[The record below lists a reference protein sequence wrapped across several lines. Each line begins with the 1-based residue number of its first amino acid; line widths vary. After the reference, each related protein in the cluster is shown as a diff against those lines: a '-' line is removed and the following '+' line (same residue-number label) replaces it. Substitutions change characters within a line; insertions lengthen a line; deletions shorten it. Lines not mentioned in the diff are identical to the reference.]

1 MNFLKYIIIFSCS
14 LILFV
19 GCNNTKVK
27 PTALLLIPVKTGN
40 NWGYIDST
48 CSFKLDPVFENAGEF
63 HNKRAFV
70 MKAGHAAYINDSG
83 RVICPFQFLQAT
95 DFSDSLAFVLDKN
108 NTIQCI
114 DVDMKTKFT
123 LKDVQETSVFKG
135 GLAAIKQADKYG
147 FINKTGEVVIPCQYD
162 DVLFFSDGLCA
173 VAVTK
178 QIEDSTYSEWTYIDA
193 TGKTAINSVFE
204 VAQNFNAGLAAVKR
218 NGKWSWIDK
227 KDKDVFGNDF
237 EECQSFKDGFAAY
250 KKDGFFGLINKSGK
264 LILTP
269 SYAIIGNFN
278 EGLAMVSLGPE
289 TVGFIDTTGVIKIQP
304 QFQSASYFHNNFCYI
319 FKDNKIGLLTKSGRL
334 FCTGQ
339 FDSAPGF
346 LGADFG
352 FVDFSMNTQITINS
366 PLDLME

>member
-1 MNFLKYIIIFSCS
+1 MNFFKYAIVLSSSF
-14 LILFV
+14 ILFV
-19 GCNNTKVK
+19 GCNKTVEK
-27 PTALLLIPVKTGN
+27 PTASILIPVKTGN

-48 CSFKLDPVFENAGEF
+48 CSFKVDPAFENAGEF
-63 HNKRAFV
+63 HNNRAFV
-70 MKAGHAAYINDSG
+70 IKAGRSAYINDSG

-108 NTIQCI
+108 SAIQCI
-114 DVDMKTKFT
+114 DINMKTKFT
-123 LKDVQETSVFKG
+123 LKDVQEVSIFKE
-135 GLAAIKQADKYG
+135 GLASVKQADKYG
-147 FINKTGEVVIPCQYD
+147 FINKTGKVVIPFQYD
-162 DVLFFSDGLCA
+162 DVLFFSEGLCA

-193 TGKTAINSVFE
+193 TGKTLIDSVFE
-204 VAQNFNAGLAAVKR
+204 VAQNFNGGLAAVKR

-227 KDKDVFGNDF
+227 KQKDVFGSDF

-250 KKDGFFGLINKSGK
+250 KKDGFYGLINKSGK
-264 LILTP
+264 LILEP

-304 QFQSASYFHNNFCYI
+304 QFQSASYFHKGYCYI
-319 FKDNKIGLLTKSGRL
+319 FKDNKIGLLTKSGKL
-334 FCTGQ
+334 FCAGQ
-339 FDSAPGF
+339 FESAPGF

-352 FVDFSMNTQITINS
+352 FVDFSMNTRIQLDEIKADIN
-366 PLDLME
+366 

>member
-1 MNFLKYIIIFSCS
+1 MNFFKYSFIFCCS
-14 LILFV
+14 SILFV
-19 GCNNTKVK
+19 GCNNTALK
-27 PTALLLIPVKTGN
+27 PSASLLIPVKTGN

-48 CSFKLDPVFENAGEF
+48 CSFKVDPAFENAGEF
-63 HNKRAFV
+63 HNNRAFV
-70 MKAGHAAYINDSG
+70 IKAGRSAYINDSG

-108 NTIQCI
+108 SAIQCI
-114 DVDMKTKFT
+114 DLNMKTKFT
-123 LKDVQETSVFKG
+123 LKDVQEVSNFKE
-135 GLAAIKQADKYG
+135 GLASVKQADKYG
-147 FINKTGEVVIPCQYD
+147 FINKTGKVVIPFQYD
-162 DVLFFSDGLCA
+162 DVLFFSEGLCA

-178 QIEDSTYSEWTYIDA
+178 QIEDSTYSEWTYIN
-193 TGKTAINSVFE
+193 TSGKTTSNSVFE
-204 VAQNFNAGLAAVKR
+204 VAQNFNSGLAAVKR

-227 KDKDVFGNDF
+227 KEKDVFGSDF

-264 LILTP
+264 LILEP

-304 QFQSASYFHNNFCYI
+304 QFQSASYFHKGYCYI
-319 FKDNKIGLLTKSGRL
+319 FKDNKIGLLTKSGKL
-334 FCTGQ
+334 FCGGQ
-339 FDSAPGF
+339 YDSAPGF

-352 FVDFSMNTQITINS
+352 FVDFSMNTRIQ
-366 PLDLME
+366 LDEIKVDVN